1 MQSNRRAWK
10 CVVWWNRGKVCIVR
24 LQDGLF
30 FHMSLSFRIREA
42 ILLGWF
48 GFPEVSFIHP
58 SVSWTPFRAP
68 HSEAPS
74 GWVVGSLSST
84 WAKNLQTSLPPPV
97 NVTSCYLVW
106 WSEPG
111 RRICLFPAL
120 PSPCLSLGTVSWS
133 LHVSEAMCEVPGDL
147 YPVFTWVDSWR
158 TESCSL
164 P

>member
-1 MQSNRRAWK
+1 MVR
-10 CVVWWNRGKVCIVR
+10 WNRGNVCTVR

-30 FHMSLSFRIREA
+30 CHMSLSHSESGRRFF
-42 ILLGWF
+42 F
-48 GFPEVSFIHP
+48 GGSASLNSP
-58 SVSWTPFRAP
+58 SSTPVSWTPFRAP

-84 WAKNLQTSLPPPV
+84 WATNLLQTSLPPPV
-97 NVTSCYLVW
+97 NVTACYLIR

-111 RRICLFPAL
+111 RKICLFPSL
-120 PSPCLSLGTVSWS
+120 PSPFLSLGTVSWS

-147 YPVFTWVDSWR
+147 NPVFSLVDSWR